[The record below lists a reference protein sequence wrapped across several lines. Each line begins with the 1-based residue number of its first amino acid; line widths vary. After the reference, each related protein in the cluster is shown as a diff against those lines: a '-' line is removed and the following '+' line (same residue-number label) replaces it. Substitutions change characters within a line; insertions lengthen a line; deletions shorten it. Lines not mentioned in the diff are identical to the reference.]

1 MGDGARCEDSVMPTL
16 VCLGFGY
23 CARHYVAH
31 FGGRFD
37 RIVGTTRTAERA
49 AALAAQRFG
58 GRAVE
63 MLVFDGKPPFDD
75 LAAAIADADA
85 ILVSAAP
92 GEGGDPFLD
101 AFGEQIAARA
111 AHWPSVVYLSS
122 LGVYPDS
129 GGAWIDET
137 TPVVRGRARRGN
149 ARIDAE
155 QAWQALGKR
164 RGLPVAILRLGGIYG
179 PGQNGMLRLLRGT
192 AQRVAKPGHVSNRIH
207 VFDIAQAIDAAF
219 ARRADGVFNVVDDE
233 PASPSE
239 QIAFAAELLGIAP
252 PAEIPY
258 ADAAKHLSPFA
269 LSFYDG
275 CIRARNDKLKR
286 ELGVTLRYPNY
297 RDGLRALHAAGDHL
311 AGDAAA
317 LGRDGLI
324 ATAFT
329 SGARQPAAFGSRG
342 GPAAAASESPTA
354 APPARASA
362 SA

>member
-1 MGDGARCEDSVMPTL
+1 MMPTL

-23 CARHYVAH
+23 CARYYVTD
-31 FGGRFD
+31 FGRRFD

-49 AALAAQRFG
+49 ATLAAQQFG
-58 GRAVE
+58 GRRVE
-63 MLVFDGKPPFDD
+63 VLLFDGKPPFD
-75 LAAAIADADA
+75 
-85 ILVSAAP
+85 
-92 GEGGDPFLD
+92 
-101 AFGEQIAARA
+101 QIAAAPRLA
-111 AHWPSVVYLSS
+111 GVVYLSS

-129 GGAWIDET
+129 GGAWIDENAE
-137 TPVVRGRARRGN
+137 VVRGRARRGN

-164 RGLPVAILRLGGIYG
+164 CGLPVAILRLGGIYG

-219 ARRADGVFNVVDDE
+219 VRHAGGVFNAVDDE

-252 PAEIPY
+252 PAEIPF
-258 ADAAKHLSPFA
+258 ADAARHLSPFA

-286 ELGVTLRYPNY
+286 VLGVTLRYPNY
-297 RDGLRALHAAGDHL
+297 RDGLRALHAAGDHR
-311 AGDAAA
+311 A
-317 LGRDGLI
+317 
-324 ATAFT
+324 
-329 SGARQPAAFGSRG
+329 
-342 GPAAAASESPTA
+342 ES
-354 APPARASA
+354 
-362 SA
+362 